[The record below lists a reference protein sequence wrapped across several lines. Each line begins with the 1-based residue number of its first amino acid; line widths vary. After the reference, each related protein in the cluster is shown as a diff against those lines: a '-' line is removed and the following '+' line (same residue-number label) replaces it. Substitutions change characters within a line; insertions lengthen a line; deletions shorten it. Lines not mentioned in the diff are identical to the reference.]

1 MKRILFAATAAL
13 ALGAQVSYAG
23 GFMLMEQS
31 GPVSVALMPVPVFS
45 ATMPPLRGSIRPV

>member
-23 GFMLMEQS
+23 GFMLM
-31 GPVSVALMPVPVFS
+31 PVPVFS